1 MPNKKTEKTQENEVN
16 YISNN
21 QVTIVIDSKHEFKL
35 PVDISKNVIKSIK
48 DLIREDLSNEAIQ
61 ASLKAFSTTHTI
73 VKTFWFLC
81 ILVSMGLCS
90 YLVVQSIL
98 TYLAYGVITT
108 DTNIVENPTDF
119 PKITICK

>member
-35 PVDISKNVIKSIK
+35 PVDISKNVIKPIK

-61 ASLKAFSTTHTI
+61 ASLKAFSSTHTI
-73 VKTFWFLC
+73 VKTFWSLC
-81 ILVSMGLCS
+81 ILVSLCIGS
-90 YLVVQSIL
+90 LFIFGC
-98 TYLAYGVITT
+98 AKHF
-108 DTNIVENPTDF
+108 NIFSLWCYNDRHQH
-119 PKITICK
+119 C